1 MHQTEINRCRS
12 LFSFSRH
19 LLICMLIAL
28 CITKYKN
35 QNNRERDEEEKRFNI
50 WIGDVSLI
58 EIQKISILDLV

>member
-1 MHQTEINRCRS
+1 
-12 LFSFSRH
+12 
-19 LLICMLIAL
+19 MLIAL